1 MADELYNAFM
11 TIIMRLQTII
21 LLMLLFFALSSYAQT
36 DSTQVKAEKQEQAG
50 KEQSET
56 DKKKKKEK
64 TISLMGYAS
73 DSFTKAR
80 VPKDSLKVY
89 LLSASDSAVVDTA
102 DVWES
107 WNYTGISSTGY
118 GFTAPSRP
126 AKYIIKA
133 THPDYETTYKNY
145 EVKYIGRNRYFE
157 LPALRMRRLRR
168 DYDKEG
174 GNLDE
179 VVVTATRVKMV
190 YKGDTIVY
198 NADAFNIPEGSMLDA
213 LIKQL
218 PGVELKENGEI
229 FVNGKKIDNLT
240 LNGADF
246 FKGKNKMMLENLPY
260 YTVKNVE
267 VYNKSTPRS
276 QFTGRD
282 VEQKEY
288 TMDVVL
294 KREYHV
300 GGTAFVEGGYGTDNR
315 YRGKV
320 FGLRYSDH
328 SRAILFGG
336 ANNLNEYIDYDRE
349 GNDRSRTEA
358 SGDRDVRQ
366 VGGAWA
372 LHAPE
377 DRATNTL
384 EYDLKWE
391 DNHTKS
397 RQHSENYLAGASTF
411 GKNTSE
417 SDSRPFAINARNVF
431 MLQKPFYMNSWLD
444 ASYNHGH
451 NESESESLTA
461 RDVLFGDSI
470 NLNWSRNRSRSD
482 RMHVSFQNLFNI
494 KLPWGD
500 MLELR
505 ADLHGQRTWNSHSF
519 SQDRY
524 TFYTTSVVDQ
534 RNQYSASPSSGFSA
548 SGRAGYSI
556 QLTDQFSIEPFVG
569 LGYDYSDNDNNRYRL
584 DWIRPEWSVGAI
596 HPMGSLPPSE
606 LLATVLDRP
615 NSSEQETRQN
625 TTTAGVEMNY
635 NKAFKQ
641 GGQVYFGLQLTEKFL
656 RNHMRYDNDMTHAA
670 INKNYRSP
678 QVFFNFYITWDNYH
692 KSVDGYLQNSMQLPG
707 ISQLVDIT
715 STANPLNIVKGNP
728 DLKPMNLWYG
738 NVSFSSRKD
747 SNDQNIRLSLNGSLQ
762 HHSFANAYT
771 YDPSTGIYTSWT
783 ENVNGNWQL
792 SGSLGYGRAL
802 GKKKF
807 WHVNSNL
814 SATISQNTDM
824 TSITGQTAAQRNRVT
839 STRYSFS
846 PNVRYQKEKLSFT
859 IKADGSWQHLHR
871 SIEVSALPT
880 NVYDFSY
887 GVNASYQLPWNLT
900 IDTDLLMHSRR
911 GYAEEE
917 MNDNRLYW
925 DATLTKSWKQGRW
938 VAKVK
943 GYDLLGQVTHWQ
955 YYVNSQ
961 GRYETWTNNMRR
973 YVLFSL
979 AYRFSLTPKR
989 K

>member
-1 MADELYNAFM
+1 MYKNTFI
-11 TIIMRLQTII
+11 TIL
-21 LLMLLFFALSSYAQT
+21 FALIAVAGHAQ
-36 DSTQVKAEKQEQAG
+36 QASQG
-50 KEQSET
+50 DKEGG
-56 DKKKKKEK
+56 KKKKEK

-89 LLSASDSAVVDTA
+89 LLSAIDSVVVDTA

-107 WNYTGISSTGY
+107 WNYTGINSTGY
-118 GFTAPSRP
+118 DFTIPAHP

-145 EVKYIGRNRYFE
+145 EVKKIGRNRYFE

-174 GNLDE
+174 GYLDE
-179 VVVTATRVKMV
+179 VVVTATKVKMV

-229 FVNGKKIDNLT
+229 YVNGKKIDNLT

-267 VYNKSTPRS
+267 VFNKSTPRS

-300 GGTAFVEGGYGTDNR
+300 GGTAYVEGGYGTDNR
-315 YRGKV
+315 YRGKG
-320 FGLRYSDH
+320 FGMRYSDH

-336 ANNLNEYIDYDRE
+336 ANNLNEYIDFDRE

-366 VGGAWA
+366 TGGAWS
-372 LHAPE
+372 LHASE

-391 DNHTKS
+391 DTHSES
-397 RQHSENYLAGASTF
+397 RQQSENYLAGASTF
-411 GKNTSE
+411 GKSNSEFDNLPFSFNT
-417 SDSRPFAINARNVF
+417 RNTF
-431 MLQKPFYMNSWLD
+431 MLQKPFFMYSWLD
-444 ASYNHGH
+444 VRYNHGH
-451 NESESESLTA
+451 NKSESESLTA

-470 NLNWSRNRSRSD
+470 NLNRSRNRSKSD
-482 RMHVSFQNLFNI
+482 QMNFSFQNQVSV

-505 ADLHGQRTWNSHSF
+505 VNLHSQRTWNSRSF
-519 SQDRY
+519 SQDSY
-524 TFYTTSVVDQ
+524 TFYNTGVIDQ
-534 RNQYSASPSSGFSA
+534 RNQYHNSPSKGFSA
-548 SGRAGYSI
+548 IGRMGYGI
-556 QLTDQFSIEPFVG
+556 QLTEHFTLQPFVG
-569 LGYDYSDNDNNRYRL
+569 INYDFSNNDNNRYRL
-584 DWIRPEWSVGAI
+584 DWLGADWVVGGP
-596 HPMGSLPPSE
+596 HPMGTLPTPD
-606 LLATVLDRP
+606 VLDTALDHT
-615 NSSEQETRQN
+615 NSSEQDTRLN
-625 TTTAGVEMNY
+625 TTTVGAEINY
-635 NKAFKQ
+635 SKPIKN
-641 GGQVYFGLQLTEKFL
+641 GQVYFLLQLTEKYL
-656 RNHMRYDNDMTHAA
+656 RNHMRYDNDMLHAA

-678 QVFFNFYITWDNYH
+678 QAFFNYYIAWDNYH
-692 KSVDGYLQNSMQLPG
+692 KYISGYLENSIQLPNIG
-707 ISQLVDIT
+707 QMVDIT
-715 STANPLNIVKGNP
+715 STANPLNIVRGNP
-728 DLKPMNLWYG
+728 DLKPMNLWSG
-738 NVSFSSRKD
+738 NMSFSSRTD
-747 SNDQNIRLSLNGSLQ
+747 SIDQNIRVSLFGIIQ
-762 HHSFANAYT
+762 HNSFANAYT
-771 YDPSTGIYTSWT
+771 YNPSTGVYTSWT

-792 SGSLGYGRAL
+792 TGSVGYGRAL

-807 WHVNSNL
+807 WHIDGSF
-814 SATISQNTDM
+814 STTINQSTDM
-824 TSITGQTAAQRNRVT
+824 TSLTGQTDAQRNRVT
-839 STRYSFS
+839 STRWSFS
-846 PNVRYQKEKLSFT
+846 PSLRYQKEKLSFT
-859 IKADGSWQHLHR
+859 LKADGAWQHLHR
-871 SIEVSALPT
+871 SIEVSNLPT

-887 GVNASYQLPWNLT
+887 GVNANYQLPWNLT
-900 IDTDLLMHSRR
+900 IDTDLQMHSRR

-979 AYRFSLTPKR
+979 AYRFSLSPK

>member
-1 MADELYNAFM
+1 MYKNTFI
-11 TIIMRLQTII
+11 TIL
-21 LLMLLFFALSSYAQT
+21 FALVAVAGQAQQIIT
-36 DSTQVKAEKQEQAG
+36 DASQGDKAG
-50 KEQSET
+50 G
-56 DKKKKKEK
+56 KKKKEK
-64 TISLMGYAS
+64 TVSLMGYAS

-89 LLSASDSAVVDTA
+89 LLSATDSLVVDTA

-107 WNYTGISSTGY
+107 WNYSGISSTGY
-118 GFTAPSRP
+118 NFTVPARP

-145 EVKYIGRNRYFE
+145 EVKTIGRNRYFE

-179 VVVTATRVKMV
+179 VVVTATKVKMV

-267 VYNKSTPRS
+267 VFNKSTPRS
-276 QFTGRD
+276 QFSGRD

-294 KREYHV
+294 KREYHT
-300 GGTAFVEGGYGTDNR
+300 GGTAYVEGGYGTDNR
-315 YRGKV
+315 YRGKG

-391 DNHTKS
+391 DNHAES
-397 RQHSENYLAGASTF
+397 RQQSENYLAGASTF
-411 GKNTSE
+411 GKSNGTG
-417 SDSRPFAINARNVF
+417 DNRPFSLNARNTF
-431 MLQKPFYMNSWLD
+431 MLQKPFFMYSWLNV
-444 ASYNHGH
+444 SYAHGH

-461 RDVLFGDSI
+461 RDVLLGDSI
-470 NLNWSRNRSRSD
+470 NLNRSRSLSKSD
-482 RMHVSFQNLFNI
+482 RMNYSFQNQASV

-500 MLELR
+500 MLELT
-505 ADLHGQRTWNSHSF
+505 ALLQGSKTWNSRSF
-519 SQDRY
+519 SQDYYR
-524 TFYTTSVVDQ
+524 FYNTGVVDQ
-534 RNQYSASPSSGFSA
+534 RNQYYDSPVTGFSA
-548 SGRAGYSI
+548 SGRLGYSI
-556 QLTDQFSIEPFVG
+556 QLTDQFSIQPYVG
-569 LGYDYSDNDNNRYRL
+569 MNYDHSDNSNNRYRL
-584 DWIRPEWSVGAI
+584 DWLGQEWAVGGP
-596 HPMGSLPPSE
+596 HPMGTLPPADA
-606 LLATVLDRP
+606 LDAALDRP
-615 NSSEQETRQN
+615 NSSEQETRLN
-625 TTTAGVEMNY
+625 TTSVGMEMNY
-635 NKAFKQ
+635 SKPFKE
-641 GGQVYFGLQLTEKFL
+641 GGQLYLMLQLTEKYL
-656 RNHMRYDNDMTHAA
+656 RNHMRYDNDVTHAA

-678 QVFFNFYITWDNYH
+678 QAFFNFYVAWDNYH
-692 KSVDGYLQNSMQLPG
+692 KAISGYMQNSLQLPN
-707 ISQLVDIT
+707 IAQMTDIT

-728 DLKPMNLWYG
+728 DLKPMHLWYG
-738 NVSFSSRKD
+738 NVSFITRTD
-747 SNDQNIRLSLNGSLQ
+747 SIDQNIRVSLDGTIQ

-783 ENVNGNWQL
+783 ENVNGNWRL
-792 SGSLGYGRAL
+792 TGSAGYGRAL
-802 GKKKF
+802 GKKKY
-807 WHVNSNL
+807 WHVDGNM
-814 SATISQNTDM
+814 SATINQSTDM
-824 TSITGQTAAQRNRVT
+824 TSLTGQVEAQRNRVT
-839 STRYSFS
+839 STRWSFS
-846 PNVRYQKEKLSFT
+846 PSVRYQKEKLSFT
-859 IKADGSWQHLHR
+859 IKADGAWQHLHR
-871 SIEVSALPT
+871 SIEVSTLPT

-887 GVNASYQLPWNLT
+887 GVNASYQLPWSLT
-900 IDTDLLMHSRR
+900 IDTDLQMHSRR
-911 GYAEEE
+911 GYAEDE

-973 YVLFSL
+973 YVLFTL
-979 AYRFSLTPKR
+979 AYRFSLSPKNN
-989 K
+989 

>member
-1 MADELYNAFM
+1 MNKKTFI
-11 TIIMRLQTII
+11 TIL
-21 LLMLLFFALSSYAQT
+21 FALIAMAGQAQQ
-36 DSTQVKAEKQEQAG
+36 DESQGDKAG
-50 KEQSET
+50 G
-56 DKKKKKEK
+56 KKKKEK

-89 LLSASDSAVVDTA
+89 LLSAIDSVVVDTA

-107 WNYTGISSTGY
+107 WNYSGINSTCY
-118 GFTAPSRP
+118 DFTVPSRP
-126 AKYIIKA
+126 AKYVIKA
-133 THPDYETTYKNY
+133 MHPDYETTYMNY
-145 EVKYIGRNRYFE
+145 EVKKIGRNRYFE
-157 LPALRMRRLRR
+157 LPSLRMRRLRR
-168 DYDKEG
+168 DFDRDG

-179 VVVTATRVKMV
+179 VVVTATKVKMV

-276 QFTGRD
+276 QFSGRD
-282 VEQKEY
+282 MEQKEY

-294 KREYHV
+294 KREYHT
-300 GGTAFVEGGYGTDNR
+300 GGTAYLEGGYGTDHR
-315 YRGKV
+315 YRGKG

-336 ANNLNEYIDYDRE
+336 ANNLNEYIDYDHE

-366 VGGAWA
+366 VGGAWS
-372 LHAPE
+372 LHAGE

-391 DNHTKS
+391 DNHSES
-397 RQHSENYLAGASTF
+397 RQQSENYLAGASTF
-411 GKNTSE
+411 GKNNGE
-417 SDSRPFAINARNVF
+417 RNNRPFSFNARNTF
-431 MLQKPFYMNSWLD
+431 IMQKPFYLYSWLD
-444 ASYNHGH
+444 VRYNHGH
-451 NESESESLTA
+451 DESESESLTA

-470 NLNWSRNRSRSD
+470 NLNRSRSSGKSD
-482 RMHVSFQNLFNI
+482 NIIYSFQNI
-494 KLPWGD
+494 ASVKLPWGD

-505 ADLHGQRTWNSHSF
+505 ADLNSQRTWNSRSF
-519 SQDRY
+519 SQNRY
-524 TFYTTSVVDQ
+524 TFFNTGVIDQ
-534 RNQYSASPSSGFSA
+534 RNQYYNTPRKGFNA
-548 SGRAGYSI
+548 NGRVGYSI
-556 QLTDQFSIEPFVG
+556 QLTEHFTIQPFAGMV
-569 LGYDYSDNDNNRYRL
+569 YDYSNNDNNQYRL
-584 DWIRPEWSVGAI
+584 DWLGSDWVVGGP
-596 HPMGSLPPSE
+596 HPMGTLPPSDA
-606 LLATVLDRP
+606 LDTALDRP
-615 NSSEQETRQN
+615 NSSEQETRLN
-625 TTTAGVEMNY
+625 TTHIGMELNY
-635 NKAFKQ
+635 SKPIKN
-641 GGQVYFGLQLTEKFL
+641 GQLYFILQLTEKYL
-656 RNHMRYDNDMTHAA
+656 RNHMRYDNDMIHAT

-678 QVFFNFYITWDNYH
+678 QVFFNYYIAWDNYH
-692 KSVDGYLQNSMQLPG
+692 KYVNGYVQNYLQLPDIG
-707 ISQLVDIT
+707 QMVDIT
-715 STANPLNIVKGNP
+715 STANPLNIMKGNP
-728 DLKPMNLWYG
+728 DLKPMTLWSG
-738 NVSFSSRKD
+738 NMSFSSRTD
-747 SNDQNIRLSLNGSLQ
+747 SIDQTIRVSLDGNIQ
-762 HHSFANAYT
+762 HHSFAHAYT
-771 YDPSTGIYTSWT
+771 YDPSSGVYTSWT
-783 ENVNGNWQL
+783 ENVNGNWSL
-792 SGSLGYGRAL
+792 SGSVGYGRAL

-807 WHVNSNL
+807 WHVDGSFGT
-814 SATISQNTDM
+814 TINQSTDM
-824 TSITGQTAAQRNRVT
+824 TSLTGQTESQRNRVT
-839 STRYSFS
+839 STRLSFS
-846 PNVRYQKEKLSFT
+846 PSLRYQKEKLSFT
-859 IKADGSWQHLHR
+859 LKADGAWQHLHR
-871 SIEVSALPT
+871 SIEVSNLPT

-887 GVNASYQLPWNLT
+887 GVNANYQLPWNLT
-900 IDTDLLMHSRR
+900 IDTDVQMHSRR

-961 GRYETWTNNMRR
+961 GRYEIWTNNMRR

-979 AYRFSLTPKR
+979 AYRFSLTPKG

>member
-1 MADELYNAFM
+1 M

-36 DSTQVKAEKQEQAG
+36 DSTQVKAEKQEQAE
-50 KEQSET
+50 KEKSET

-64 TISLMGYAS
+64 TIALTGYAS

-89 LLSASDSAVVDTA
+89 LLNVTDSAVVDTA
-102 DVWES
+102 EVWES

-118 GFTAPSRP
+118 GFAVPARP

-133 THPDYETTYKNY
+133 THPDYETTYMNY
-145 EVKYIGRNRYFE
+145 EVRYIRRNRYFA

-168 DYDKEG
+168 DFDRDG

-179 VVVTATRVKMV
+179 VVVTATKVKMV

-267 VYNKSTPRS
+267 VFNKSTPRS
-276 QFTGRD
+276 KFTGRD

-300 GGTAFVEGGYGTDNR
+300 GGTAYVEGGYGTDNR
-315 YRGKV
+315 YRGKG
-320 FGLRYSDH
+320 FGMRYSDH

-336 ANNLNEYIDYDRE
+336 ANNLNEYIDFDRE

-366 VGGAWA
+366 VGGAWS

-391 DNHTKS
+391 DNHGES
-397 RQHSENYLAGASTF
+397 RQQSENYLAGASTF
-411 GKNTSE
+411 GKTNNVNN
-417 SDSRPFAINARNVF
+417 SRPFSVDARNVF
-431 MLQKPFYMNSWLD
+431 MLQKPFFLYSLVY
-444 ASYNHGH
+444 ASYSHGH
-451 NESESESLTA
+451 NESENESLTA
-461 RDVLFGDSI
+461 RDVLFSDSI
-470 NLNWSRNRSRSD
+470 NLNWNRNRSKSD
-482 RMHVSFQNLFNI
+482 RMNIGFQNQASI

-500 MLELR
+500 VLELQ
-505 ADLHGQRTWNSHSF
+505 ANIQSQRTWNAHSF
-519 SQDRY
+519 SQNRY
-524 TFYTTSVVDQ
+524 TFYTTGVVDQ
-534 RNQYSASPSSGFSA
+534 RNQYNDSPSSGFSA
-548 SGRAGYSI
+548 SGRVGYGLHLTEHFLI
-556 QLTDQFSIEPFVG
+556 QPYVG
-569 LGYDYSDNDNNRYRL
+569 ISYDFSDNDNNRYRL
-584 DWIRPEWSVGAI
+584 DWLGPDWSVGGP
-596 HPMGSLPPSE
+596 HPMGALPPSD
-606 LLATVLDRP
+606 VLVNALDHP
-615 NSSEQETRQN
+615 NSSKQETRLN
-625 TTTAGVEMNY
+625 TPSVGLEMSY
-635 NKAFKQ
+635 NKPFKNN
-641 GGQVYFGLQLTEKFL
+641 GQMYFALQLTEKYP
-656 RNHMRYDNDMTHAA
+656 RNHMRYDNDMVHAA

-678 QVFFNFYITWDNYH
+678 QAFFNFYIAFDNYH
-692 KSVDGYLQNSMQLPG
+692 KSIDGFIQNNMQLPN
-707 ISQLVDIT
+707 ISQMVDIT

-747 SNDQNIRLSLNGSLQ
+747 SINQIIRVSLNGTFQ
-762 HHSFANAYT
+762 HNSFANAYT
-771 YDPSTGIYTSWT
+771 SDPSTGVYTSWT

-792 SGSLGYGRAL
+792 TSSLDYGRAL
-802 GKKKF
+802 GKRKF
-807 WHVNSNL
+807 WNVKVNL
-814 SATISQNTDM
+814 SSTISQNTDM
-824 TSITGQTAAQRNRVT
+824 TSLTGQSETQHNRVT
-839 STRYSFS
+839 STRLTFS
-846 PNVRYQKEKLSFT
+846 PNLRYQKDKLSFT
-859 IKADGSWQHLHR
+859 IMGAGSWQHIHR
-871 SIEVSALPT
+871 SIAVSTMPT

-887 GVNASYQLPWNLT
+887 GINANYQLPWNLT
-900 IDTDLLMHSRR
+900 IDTDLQMHSRR